1 MIKADKRQDGRTE
14 VMISGDSDTVLIELH
29 IIITQLLKSFY
40 TQGVDI
46 LVLQELVD
54 VVDEF
59 KASITNKNFNS
70 KGEKKDD

>member
-1 MIKADKRQDGRTE
+1 MIKVDIKQGGLTE
-14 VMISGDSDTVLIELH
+14 VIISGDSEQVLIELH
-29 IIITQLLKSFY
+29 IIITQLLKAFY
-40 TQGVDI
+40 REDADI

-54 VVDEF
+54 ATEEF

>member
-1 MIKADKRQDGRTE
+1 MIKAEKRQDGLIE
-14 VMISGDSDTVLIELH
+14 VMISGDSDTILMELH
-29 IIITQLLKSFY
+29 LIIEHLLKSFF